1 MSGNITTFRGDHAG
15 FPKKLPCLVC
25 GRLRKAYSPSVRIHA
40 ACRKARLK
48 QCAVEFTTLHAYHST
63 EALEL

>member
-1 MSGNITTFRGDHAG
+1 MSGSIKTYRGRHPG

-25 GRLRKAYSPSVRIHA
+25 GRPRKAHSPSLRIHA

-48 QCAVEFTTLHAYHST
+48 QCAVEFTTLHTYAT
-63 EALEL
+63 EALDQ